1 MRPRRVRA
9 RFLPADYVGNET
21 SRMNFN
27 PVSVIR
33 NELARRRRA
42 YRRRRLPHSLVL
54 MYHRIAP
61 HNGDPL
67 RLVISPENFA
77 EQLAVLSRIAQVM
90 PLAELDCAPMPRYGE
105 LPRVAITFDDGYVDN
120 LIYAEPLLAQY
131 KSFGT
136 VFVATSLIGEKSF
149 WWDELAAIILG
160 PHPVPARLAMRDGLT
175 ELQLESGSDRRRL
188 FDALHSRL
196 KAMRHSDQVAA
207 LDSLR
212 KCIDGQIAID
222 PLARP
227 MTEDE
232 LLRLKESKYMEI
244 GAHTRSHPS
253 LPNLS
258 RSAQM
263 EEIAGSKQACE
274 KMLGFTPESFA
285 YPYGDYSPETRALV
299 AEAGFKRAYSTY
311 PDLNFSGTDAYL
323 IPRFGCNNW
332 NGIDFE
338 RHIRRVCLP

>member
-1 MRPRRVRA
+1 
-9 RFLPADYVGNET
+9 
-21 SRMNFN
+21 MNFN

-42 YRRRRLPHSLVL
+42 HRRRRLPHSLVL

-67 RLVISPENFA
+67 RLGISPENFA

-90 PLAELDCAPMPRYGE
+90 PLAELDSAPMPAHDGLVRA
-105 LPRVAITFDDGYVDN
+105 AITFDDGYVDN
-120 LIYAEPLLAQY
+120 LLHAAPLLAQY

-160 PHPVPARLAMRDGLT
+160 PHPLPARLAMRDGSA
-175 ELQLESGSDRRRL
+175 ELQLESGTDRRRL
-188 FDALHSRL
+188 FDTLHLRL
-196 KAMRHSDQVAA
+196 KAMRHGDQVAA

-212 KCIDGQIAID
+212 TCVGGRIALD

-285 YPYGDYSPETRALV
+285 YPYGDYGRETPALV
-299 AEAGFKRAYSTY
+299 AEAGFKRAYSTH
-311 PDLNFSGTDAYL
+311 PDLNFGGTDPYL
-323 IPRFGCNNW
+323 IPRFGCGDW